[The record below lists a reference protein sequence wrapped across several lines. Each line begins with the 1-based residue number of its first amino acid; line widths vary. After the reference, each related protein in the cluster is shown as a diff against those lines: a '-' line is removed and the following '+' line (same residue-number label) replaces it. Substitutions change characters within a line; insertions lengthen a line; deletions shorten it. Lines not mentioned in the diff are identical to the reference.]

1 MNGGADLGGM
11 MGFGP
16 VVQEENELN
25 FHAAWE
31 ERVLGMTV
39 ALGACG
45 LWNIDQSRFA
55 RENMQPADY
64 MKFSYYQIWL
74 CGITN
79 LLKKHNMI
87 NEAELASGQPS
98 LPPVAIKRKLLPDD
112 VMPMLMAG
120 GPANREEKTAASFS
134 VGQQVQTIN
143 AHPSTHTRLPR
154 YARDKTG
161 VIKKIHGV
169 HVFPDSSAQGLG
181 DAPTWLYQVSF
192 SATSLWGEDK
202 SARDTVSLDL
212 WQPYLKAVS

>member
-16 VVQEENELN
+16 VVQEENEPN
-25 FHAAWE
+25 FHAEWE
-31 ERVLGMTV
+31 ARVLGITV

-55 RENMQPADY
+55 RESMQPADY
-64 MKFSYYQIWL
+64 MKSSYYQIWL
-74 CGITN
+74 YGITN
-79 LLKKHNMI
+79 LLKEHNMI
-87 NEAELASGQPS
+87 NETELASGQPS
-98 LPPVAIKRKLLPDD
+98 LPSMAIKRKLLPDD
-112 VMPMLMAG
+112 VIPMLMAG
-120 GPANREEKTAASFS
+120 GPANRKEQTTASFS
-134 VGQQVQTIN
+134 IGQRVQTIN

-169 HVFPDSSAQGLG
+169 HVFPDSSARGLG

-192 SATSLWGEDK
+192 SATSLWGADK
-202 SARDTVSLDL
+202 NVRDTVSLDL

>member
-16 VVQEENELN
+16 VVQEDNEPN
-25 FHAAWE
+25 FHHVWE
-31 ERVLGMTV
+31 ERVLGITV

-45 LWNIDQSRFA
+45 LWNIDQSRFS
-55 RENMQPADY
+55 RESMQPADY
-64 MKFSYYQIWL
+64 MKSSYYQIWL
-74 CGITN
+74 YGITN
-79 LLKKHNMI
+79 LLKEHNMI
-87 NEAELASGQPS
+87 SETELESGQPS
-98 LPPVAIKRKLLPDD
+98 LPRVAIKRMLLPDD

-120 GPANREEKTAASFS
+120 GPANRQEQTAATFS

-202 SARDTVSLDL
+202 NARDSVSVDL
-212 WQPYLKAVS
+212 WQPYLKALT